1 MAKINNS
8 KSFKTANN
16 LFNMGGRLIPCKVKK
31 VILDPYTNL
40 AAAYGGHDSVG
51 LIFYNKIRKRIT
63 GLGMKNVDSKER
75 EENIQYDG
83 FAKPLFPFLK
93 YYPLVNEVVT
103 VITLTSKDYLE
114 DRTNI
119 SDYYFPP
126 INLWNHPHHNTLP
139 AVQNYKEDKSEIFKQ
154 GDYGYE
160 GLVRRTTDG
169 EVDLN
174 IPLGNY
180 FKEYLN
186 IKPLLPYEGDHI
198 TEGRFGNSIRLGAT
212 ARGVE
217 KDKETGREK
226 YEFPTASLSP
236 WSKGGASTNGDPIT
250 IIRNG
255 QPSELDDQGWVHT
268 IEDINLDPSSIYL
281 TSTQNIENFQVAAPM
296 CWYSFGLNVEL
307 KQEPNKE
314 ASKMLSNTSDFVTAG
329 EEGSSEVE
337 EKKTKIDKS
346 KECPEGQVWDET
358 IQKCVLPTVEVTGT
372 AESPEIAEE
381 EITESI
387 SEEEAGMVD
396 EEKQPEQYQEDNEL
410 QEEVEYVDPN
420 LPPSY
425 QYADDSSEDS
435 PVGYGEQ
442 CQLCVHFESWS
453 SKKCNKWNAV
463 VKYDFWC
470 ESFKEKPP
478 WARFIGKYYKGY
490 GIGEEYS
497 EAEHE
502 AKQDAL
508 YDIHN
513 DILENGGENRNYNI
527 VLGESFQFS
536 TPTRMQDGNLSVVM
550 SYKVI
555 SIN

>member
-1 MAKINNS
+1 MGRISNKN
-8 KSFKTANN
+8 SFKTANS
-16 LFNMGGRLIPCKVKK
+16 LMDMGGKLVPCKVKK
-31 VILDPYTNL
+31 VILDPGTSL
-40 AAAYGGHDSVG
+40 AQSYGGHDAVG
-51 LIFYNKIRKRIT
+51 LIFYNKVRKKVGGFGI
-63 GLGMKNVDSKER
+63 NPDSKDK
-75 EENIQYDG
+75 EENPTFDG

-93 YYPLVNEVVT
+93 YYPLINEVVT
-103 VITLTSKDYLE
+103 VITLTSKDYLD
-114 DRTNI
+114 DRT
-119 SDYYFPP
+119 SVTDYYFPP

-139 AVQNYKEDKSEIFKQ
+139 SVQNYQKDNSEIFKEE
-154 GDYGYE
+154 GYGYK
-160 GLVRRTTDG
+160 GLVRRTIDG

-174 IPLGNY
+174 IPLGKY

-186 IKPLLPYEGDHI
+186 IKPLLPFEGDHI
-198 TEGRFGNSIRLGAT
+198 TEGRFGNTIRLGST
-212 ARGVE
+212 ARGVS
-217 KDKETGREK
+217 KDKETGAKEYK
-226 YEFPTASLSP
+226 FPTGSLSP
-236 WSKGGASTNGDPIT
+236 WSKGGASQNGDPII

-255 QPSELDDQGWVHT
+255 QPKESDPQGWVHT
-268 IEDINLDPSSIYL
+268 IEDINLDPSSIYM
-281 TSTQNIENFQVAAPM
+281 TSTQNIENFQVAADM
-296 CWYSFGLNVEL
+296 CWYSFGNNVYI
-307 KQEPNKE
+307 KQDSNKQAGKIVGDTSGVFDKE
-314 ASKMLSNTSDFVTAG
+314 A
-329 EEGSSEVE
+329 GSSEVE
-337 EKKTKIDKS
+337 GEETTTDKS

-453 SKKCNKWNAV
+453 SKKCNKWNAI
-463 VKYDFWC
+463 VKPSFWC

-497 EAEHE
+497 EAENQ
-502 AKQDAL
+502 AKLDAIS
-508 YDIHN
+508 DIKS
-513 DILENGGENRNYNI
+513 DIINEGGENREYNI
-527 VLGESFQFS
+527 VFGESFQFS

-550 SYKVI
+550 SYEVKSI
-555 SIN
+555 S